1 MLYIIWTL
9 WCIASVVVVIR
20 PEVGVCRMKMLMNM
34 DVYWKIKTK
43 HWQTTR
49 ENFEI
54 FNLKTNCRYA
64 GVDLRKKMYWTSKN
78 FEELAPSK
86 FDWPEKYRSTNFVD
100 RYERGDLQPPQK
112 ETKDR
117 AIWTPLKPWVNSGR
131 MSSSCSTSGIRK

>member
-1 MLYIIWTL
+1 MLYII

-64 GVDLRKKMYWTSKN
+64 GVDLRKKMYWS
-78 FEELAPSK
+78 FGPVK
-86 FDWPEKYRSTNFVD
+86 FLNNWPLQNSTGPRNIGPQSGPIWKGGFPT
-100 RYERGDLQPPQK
+100 PPPK

-117 AIWTPLKPWVNSGR
+117 AIWTPLKPWVNSRR
-131 MSSSCSTSGIRK
+131 MSSSCSTNGIRK